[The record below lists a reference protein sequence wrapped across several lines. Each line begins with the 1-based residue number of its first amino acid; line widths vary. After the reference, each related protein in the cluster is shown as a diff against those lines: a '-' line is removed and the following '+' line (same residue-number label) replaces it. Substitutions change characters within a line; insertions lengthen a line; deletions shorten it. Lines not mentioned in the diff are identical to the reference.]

1 MDDSMD
7 KKNDVNIGNNNI
19 DLVDKS
25 DKIYEINLNDSD
37 NNRGQYQNLEIEDQ
51 IN

>member
-1 MDDSMD
+1 MDDSID
-7 KKNDVNIGNNNI
+7 KKEDVNIGNKNI

-37 NNRGQYQNLEIEDQ
+37 NDK
-51 IN
+51 